1 MKKLLIVALAIF
13 FASCDNKTQ
22 APSAETAKESAPV
35 VKQNPEAEQ
44 ALLIYTGRK
53 TMYAQPLFDL
63 FTKETGI
70 KITVKEGK
78 TAQLANT
85 ILREGDNSPADLF
98 FAQDSSNLGALSSAN
113 VLEALPAET
122 VKKVDTRYTGPK
134 GDWVGT
140 SGRARVL
147 VYNKKMVKAEELPK
161 SIEDLADPKWK
172 GRLGWAPGNGS
183 FQSHVTAMIKVLGK
197 EKTATWIK
205 ALKANEIQD
214 FPKNTPIVKAVAEG
228 KVAAGLVNHY
238 YLYKVRLDM
247 KEALDAENH
256 FFADGD
262 AGMFINVSGIALLKS
277 SKNKAAAQKFID
289 WILSEKA
296 QSFFKGSNFEY
307 PLAAGVSAFS
317 ELKPLDQINP
327 IKIDLGDLDKIEET
341 IQVLE
346 ENGAL

>member
-1 MKKLLIVALAIF
+1 MNKLLIFALAIF

-22 APSAETAKESAPV
+22 VPTASPNASTPAV
-35 VKQNPEAEQ
+35 SQNPEAEQ

-53 TMYAQPLFDL
+53 TKYAQPLFDQ
-63 FTKETGI
+63 FTEETGI

-85 ILREGDNSPADLF
+85 ILREGADSPADLF
-98 FAQDSSNLGALSSAN
+98 FAQDSSNLGALSNAG
-113 VLEALPAET
+113 VLAPLPAET
-122 VKKVDTRYTGPK
+122 IKKVDPRYTGPK

-161 SIEDLADPKWK
+161 SIEELADPKWK
-172 GRLGWAPGNGS
+172 GRLAWAPGNGS
-183 FQSHVTAMIKVLGK
+183 FQSHITAMIKVLGK
-197 EKTATWIK
+197 EKTAAWIK
-205 ALKANEIQD
+205 ALKANEVQD

-277 SKNKAAAQKFID
+277 SKNKAAAEKFID
-289 WILSEKA
+289 WMLNEKA
-296 QSFFKGSNFEY
+296 QAFFKDSNFEY
-307 PLAAGVSAFS
+307 PLAAGVSAFA
-317 ELKPLDQINP
+317 ELKPLEQINP
-327 IKIDLGDLDKIEET
+327 VKIDLGDLDKVEET

>member
-1 MKKLLIVALAIF
+1 MKRLFVAALAIF

-22 APSAETAKESAPV
+22 TPSAEAPAAPAV
-35 VKQNPEAEQ
+35 QQNPEAEQ

-53 TMYAQPLFDL
+53 TVYAQPLFDE
-63 FTKETGI
+63 FSKETGI

-85 ILREGDNSPADLF
+85 ILKEGANSPADLF
-98 FAQDSSNLGALSSAN
+98 FAQDSSNLGALSSAG
-113 VLEALPAET
+113 VLETLPAET
-122 VKKVDTRYTGPK
+122 VKKVDARYAGPK

-140 SGRARVL
+140 SGRARVI

-161 SIEDLADPKWK
+161 SIEELTDPKWK

-197 EKTATWIK
+197 EKTAAWIK
-205 ALKANEIQD
+205 GLKANEVQD

-238 YLYKVRLDM
+238 YLYKVRKDM
-247 KEALDAENH
+247 KEAVDAENH

-262 AGMFINVSGIALLKS
+262 AGMFINISGLALLKS

-289 WILSEKA
+289 WMLSEKA
-296 QSFFKGSNFEY
+296 QAHFKEENYEY
-307 PLAAGVSAFS
+307 PLAAGVGAYA
-317 ELKPLDQINP
+317 ELKPLEQINP
-327 IKIDLGDLDKIEET
+327 VKIDLGDLDKIEET
-341 IQVLE
+341 VQLLE

>member
-1 MKKLLIVALAIF
+1 MNRLMIAALAIF

-22 APSAETAKESAPV
+22 TPASAAKAETSAV
-35 VKQNPEAEQ
+35 TQTPEAEQ
-44 ALLIYTGRK
+44 TLLIYTGRK
-53 TMYAQPLFDL
+53 TKYAQPLFDA

-85 ILREGDNSPADLF
+85 ILREGANSPADLF
-98 FAQDSSNLGALSSAN
+98 FAQDSSNLGALSN
-113 VLEALPAET
+113 QGVLEVLPAET
-122 VKKVDTRYTGPK
+122 VKKVDARYAGPK
-134 GDWVGT
+134 ADWVGT

-197 EKTATWIK
+197 DKTAAWVK
-205 ALKANEIQD
+205 ALKANEVQD

-289 WILSEKA
+289 WMLGEKA
-296 QSFFKGSNFEY
+296 QAFFKDSNYEY
-307 PLAAGVSAFS
+307 PLAAGVSAFA

-327 IKIDLGDLDKIEET
+327 VKIDLGDLDKIEET
-341 IQVLE
+341 VELLE